1 MARTVIDSIGVA
13 TPSRTVTTR
22 DVVGGCL
29 RPLDLPLELM
39 TGIVSR
45 RVAGEGEYSVDLAA
59 RAGLDCLSRSSIPA
73 EDIDLLIN
81 TSISRIDGPSWA
93 TYEPALAT
101 RLRLLLGCR
110 NAWTFDLANACA
122 GTFTGIWLADAL
134 IRAGRVRTALVVSG
148 EFVSHLISTAQLEI
162 DGRHDP
168 RIACLTLGDAGAA
181 VLLTRSGDDR
191 TGLEHIGLR
200 TLGEHHALC
209 VAGPSDRPHG
219 GAVMKTQMA
228 ALAAV
233 GIRESIAH
241 AAESLAALDLTIGDV
256 DRFIPHQTSS
266 VAIRAGIRHANRV
279 FGVDALHEGNVIDNL
294 ATWGNT
300 STTAHL
306 VALYDAARDG
316 RVESGQRVLFEIAAS
331 GVTVGTAVYTLD
343 DLPDRLVGGLGSTR
357 PTPSAT
363 PAPLRGVRIGAVG
376 LATEGATTIDLLR
389 EAITGCLAGRDQPD
403 LLIHTGVYV
412 TGLIAEPAVAA
423 IAAGE
428 LGLGG
433 DFLGFDLTNG
443 GLGTLDACRV
453 AAELIS
459 AGAVRT
465 VLVAASEDGGG
476 VRRRGSALLLEA
488 GDGGFAGFHSRHFDE
503 HLADFHATAVQ
514 EDGRSFVRAGDRRL
528 LADRTAALVPQVVAE
543 LLAAHGVPEEEVTTV
558 LLPDPELF
566 TSALPFAFATLEAAP
581 GDLVVIVGAA
591 SGIEIG
597 AALYRM

>member
-1 MARTVIDSIGVA
+1 MVRTVIDSLGVA
-13 TPSRTVTTR
+13 SPSRIVATR
-22 DVVGGCL
+22 DVVDGCL
-29 RPLDLPLELM
+29 RPLDLPLELT

-73 EDIDLLIN
+73 GEVDLLIN
-81 TSISRIDGPSWA
+81 TSISRVDGPSWA

-101 RLRLLLGCR
+101 RLRRLLGCHD
-110 NAWTFDLANACA
+110 AWTFDLANACA

-134 IRAGRVRTALVVSG
+134 IRAGRIRTALVVSG
-148 EFVSHLISTAQLEI
+148 EFVSHMIPTAQLEI
-162 DGRHDP
+162 EGKNDP

-181 VLLTRSGDDR
+181 VLLTRSDDDR
-191 TGLEHIGLR
+191 AGFRHIGLR
-200 TLGEHHALC
+200 TIGEHHTLC
-209 VAGPSDRPHG
+209 VAGPSDQPHG

-228 ALAAV
+228 TLAAIC
-233 GIRESIAH
+233 IRESIAH
-241 AAESLAALDLTIGDV
+241 AAESLAAIDLPIGDI
-256 DRFIPHQTSS
+256 DRFIPHQMSS
-266 VAIRAGIRHANRV
+266 LAIRAGIRQANRA
-279 FGVDALHEGNVIDNL
+279 FGAKVLDKGNVIDNL
-294 ATWGNT
+294 ATRGNT

-306 VALYDAARDG
+306 VALHDASHDG

-343 DLPDRLVGGLGSTR
+343 DLPDRLAEGRKSDR
-357 PTPSAT
+357 PTPPAT

-376 LATEGATTIDLLR
+376 LATEGATTVELLR
-389 EAITGCLAGRDQPD
+389 EAVTDCLAGREQPD

-423 IAAGE
+423 TAAGE

-459 AGAVRT
+459 AGTVNT
-465 VLVAASEDGGG
+465 VLVVASEDGGG
-476 VRRRGSALLLEA
+476 VARRGSALLLEA
-488 GDGGFAGFHSRHFDE
+488 GEGGFAGFHSRHFDE
-503 HLADFHATAVQ
+503 QLADFYAGAVQ
-514 EDGRSFVRAGDRRL
+514 EDGRSFARAGDREL

-543 LLAAHGVPEEEVTTV
+543 LLAAHGVTEEEISAV
-558 LLPDPELF
+558 LMPDIELF